1 MKRRAF
7 ILGAVAAAVSAA
19 LPAKAVLLHDAAH
32 HDISGGF
39 GLAPIKR
46 EGASIAYDQVGER
59 YARALARSM
68 TQTKERVAA
77 NVLNNVFQEYEY
89 RTFHTGTLDEVISGE
104 GARRSVGV
112 EGSPDRI

>member
-1 MKRRAF
+1 MKRRTF

-19 LPAKAVLLHDAAH
+19 LP
-32 HDISGGF
+32 GGKWET
-39 GLAPIKR
+39 LAPGTWIVR
-46 EGASIAYDQVGER
+46 EDFGDIGDR

-68 TQTKERVAA
+68 MQTREVVAA
-77 NVLNNVFQEYEY
+77 NVLNNIFPEYEY